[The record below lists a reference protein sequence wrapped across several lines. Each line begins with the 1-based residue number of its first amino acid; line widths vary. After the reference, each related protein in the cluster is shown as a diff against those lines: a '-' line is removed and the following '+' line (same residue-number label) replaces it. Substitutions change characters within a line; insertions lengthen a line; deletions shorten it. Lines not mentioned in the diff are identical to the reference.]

1 MASIYPVRP
10 AVFRSGPRVVRARAV
25 GADLTMIE
33 RHAAERIHRIEDAHV
48 NWYLVED
55 GASGGLTVVDTGLP
69 RSWRSLQSAVSELGR
84 SLADLEAVVL
94 THGHFD
100 HMGFAR
106 RAHDELGV
114 PVWAHASERS
124 VVSHP
129 WRYDH
134 ERSRLP
140 YFRRPEFVK
149 VFTDMGAMGALWVKG
164 VDAVRAFGPT
174 DTLDV
179 PGRPQVVFTPGHT
192 HGHCSL
198 LFADRG
204 ALIAGDAFVM
214 LDPYTG
220 RGGPCVVAG
229 AATADSAQALAS
241 LDALAKLDATTA
253 LTGHG
258 PPWKGSL
265 REAVERARAAGPA

>member
-1 MASIYPVRP
+1 
-10 AVFRSGPRVVRARAV
+10 VF
-25 GADLTMIE
+25 E
-33 RHAAERIHRIEDAHV
+33 QHAAERIHRIEDAHT

-55 GASGGLTVVDTGLP
+55 GAGGGLTVVDTGLP
-69 RSWRSLQSAVSELGR
+69 RSWDSLQFALAELGR
-84 SLADLEAVVL
+84 SSADIEAVVL

-106 RAHDELGV
+106 RAGQELGV
-114 PVWAHASERS
+114 PIWAHADELR

-140 YFRRPEFVK
+140 YLRHPQFLK
-149 VFTDMGAMGALWVKG
+149 IFTEMTAMGALWVKG
-164 VDAVRAFGPT
+164 TDSVRAYGPT
-174 DTLDV
+174 DRLDV
-179 PGRPQVVFTPGHT
+179 PGRPRVVFTPGHT

-204 ALIAGDAFVM
+204 AVIAGDAFVT

-220 RGGPCVVAG
+220 RAGPRVVAR
-229 AATADSAQALAS
+229 AATADSARALAS
-241 LDALAKLDATTA
+241 LDALAGLDADVA

-258 PPWKGSL
+258 PPWTGGL
-265 REAVERARAAGPA
+265 ADAVERARAAGAA

>member
-1 MASIYPVRP
+1 VLERN
-10 AVFRSGPRVVRARAV
+10 V
-25 GADLTMIE
+25 AD
-33 RHAAERIHRIEDAHV
+33 RIHRIEDAHT

-55 GASGGLTVVDTGLP
+55 GARGGLTVVDTGLP
-69 RSWRSLQSAVSELGR
+69 RSWNSLQSALGELGR
-84 SLADLEAVVL
+84 SPADIEAVVL

-106 RAHDELGV
+106 RAQEELQV
-114 PVWAHASERS
+114 PVWAHADELS

-129 WRYDH
+129 WNYDH

-140 YFRRPEFVK
+140 YFRHPGYLKIFSEM
-149 VFTDMGAMGALWVKG
+149 TAMGALWVKG
-164 VDAVRAFGPT
+164 SNATRAYGST
-174 DTLDV
+174 DQLDV
-179 PGRPQVVFTPGHT
+179 PGQPQVVFTPGHT

-198 LFADRG
+198 LFEDRG

-220 RGGPCVVAG
+220 RSGPCVVAG
-229 AATADSAQALAS
+229 AATADSRTALSS
-241 LDALAKLDATTA
+241 LNQLAGLDATTA

-265 REAVERARAAGPA
+265 REAVERAHAAGPA